1 MKKQFDALLNVPVSD
16 PDDARR
22 RRLLNILLLGTI
34 VATLLGLIAVILNM
48 VTQGAADEAE
58 TQYTLFGIV
67 LATIGILIIY
77 QVNRRISGRLAA
89 LARPVRA
96 HLELVAAAV
105 LAPAG

>member
-89 LARPVRA
+89 LLFLLLLNGIFTLTDTPER
-96 HLELVAAAV
+96 LI
-105 LAPAG
+105 